1 MLYTNN
7 QPWDR
12 YPNLTPE
19 ELFKVDQYV
28 LKLRAGEAEEP
39 ADFYKIKKENTL
51 LKAQMEALNTKGFE
65 FAKATIEAFLKEMGL
80 SGEAGGK
87 LFEKMQVGNEELKKM
102 IRELMANNQGSQMI
116 VMPGGGI
123 GGGA

>member
-1 MLYTNN
+1 MLKQQSMLYTNN

-51 LKAQMEALNTKGFE
+51 LKA
-65 FAKATIEAFLKEMGL
+65 
-80 SGEAGGK
+80 
-87 LFEKMQVGNEELKKM
+87 
-102 IRELMANNQGSQMI
+102 
-116 VMPGGGI
+116 
-123 GGGA
+123 